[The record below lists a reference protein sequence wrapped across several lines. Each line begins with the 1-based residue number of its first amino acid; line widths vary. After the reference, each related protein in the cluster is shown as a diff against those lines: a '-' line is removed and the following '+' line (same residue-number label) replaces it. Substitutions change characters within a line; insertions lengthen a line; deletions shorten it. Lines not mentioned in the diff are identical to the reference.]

1 MNFRT
6 ATLLVLGMF
15 GSFMVVVTIMIFL
28 FWSPSRKKTI
38 RKPVE
43 TSAEKQP
50 PSVIHVPNV
59 VTAGTSD
66 PTSAAEATT
75 RRVERVGQTE
85 ERPETPEPEPNTQ
98 TAAPPKPSRPPGG
111 HVAQRNVQLEQ
122 DEMKLLREAMERR
135 LKARML
141 TRERKLGQLARR
153 CEALEAGEAV
163 QILVALGDSDLGQ
176 VLERMDRAK
185 ALQVAALLDR
195 LGRGKA
201 ISLK

>member
-1 MNFRT
+1 
-6 ATLLVLGMF
+6 
-15 GSFMVVVTIMIFL
+15 
-28 FWSPSRKKTI
+28 
-38 RKPVE
+38 
-43 TSAEKQP
+43 
-50 PSVIHVPNV
+50 
-59 VTAGTSD
+59 
-66 PTSAAEATT
+66 
-75 RRVERVGQTE
+75 
-85 ERPETPEPEPNTQ
+85 
-98 TAAPPKPSRPPGG
+98 
-111 HVAQRNVQLEQ
+111 VQLEQ

-141 TRERKLGQLARR
+141 TRERKLSQLARR

-163 QILVALGDSDLGQ
+163 QILVALEDSDLGQ

>member
-1 MNFRT
+1 M
-6 ATLLVLGMF
+6 
-15 GSFMVVVTIMIFL
+15 
-28 FWSPSRKKTI
+28 
-38 RKPVE
+38 
-43 TSAEKQP
+43 
-50 PSVIHVPNV
+50 
-59 VTAGTSD
+59 
-66 PTSAAEATT
+66 
-75 RRVERVGQTE
+75 
-85 ERPETPEPEPNTQ
+85 
-98 TAAPPKPSRPPGG
+98 
-111 HVAQRNVQLEQ
+111 AQRNVQLEQ

-153 CEALEAGEAV
+153 CESLGAGEAV